1 MIFLAPQLIAQQ
13 RTAMIHLAHHGHA
26 PEGPGKMTI
35 HSALSAHRARA
46 KPGRRVISQC
56 AELGL

>member
-1 MIFLAPQLIAQQ
+1 LGMRA
-13 RTAMIHLAHHGHA
+13 
-26 PEGPGKMTI
+26 EGPGKMTI